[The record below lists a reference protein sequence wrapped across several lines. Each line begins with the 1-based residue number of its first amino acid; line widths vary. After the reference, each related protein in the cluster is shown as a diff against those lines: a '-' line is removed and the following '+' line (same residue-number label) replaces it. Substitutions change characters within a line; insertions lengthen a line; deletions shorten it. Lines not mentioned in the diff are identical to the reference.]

1 MADTGFVFICA
12 LLVWL
17 MTPGLAF
24 FYGGMGQ
31 TKNVLSTAMYS
42 FSAIVVV
49 SILWVIV
56 GYSLAFSPGNLF
68 FGGFDYVW
76 LKDVGYSIPKEGIP
90 DVLNMM
96 FQLTFCAVT
105 VAIISGAVAERMNF
119 TAWLLFISLWVL
131 LVYTFVAHWV
141 WGGGF
146 INEKIGALDFAG
158 GTVVHIASGV
168 AGLVLALMLGKRKE
182 IALPHNLTL
191 VGLGA
196 TLVWLGWY
204 GFNTGS
210 ALGLTD
216 IAMHAFVNTNTAAV
230 FGIVAWVGIE
240 WIVIKKPT
248 FLGTMS
254 GALAGLVGIT
264 PAAGFVTITGAMCIG
279 LLTAAGCYWAIAY
292 LKPRLGYDDALDAF
306 GLHGIGGTIGAL
318 LTGVFATSSVGGTD
332 GLFSG
337 NPMLVWDQFLAVI
350 ITIAFVAV
358 MTYLIAKVVS
368 FITPLRVNQ
377 KAEQT
382 GLDVTIHGE
391 RAYRE

>member
-1 MADTGFVFICA
+1 MADTGFVFLCT

-49 SILWVIV
+49 SILWVMI
-56 GYSLAFSPGNLF
+56 GYSLAFSEGNAF
-68 FGGFDYVW
+68 FGGFDYIW
-76 LKDVGYSIPKEGIP
+76 LNDLGFNIPKEGIP

-96 FQLTFCAVT
+96 FQLTFCAIT
-105 VAIISGAVAERMNF
+105 VAIISGAVAERMKF
-119 TAWLLFISLWVL
+119 SAWLLFITLWVL

-146 INEKIGALDFAG
+146 IGVNIGALDFAG

-168 AGLVLALMLGKRKE
+168 TGLVLALMLGKRKE
-182 IALPHNLTL
+182 VTLPHNLTL
-191 VGLGA
+191 VGIGG
-196 TLVWLGWY
+196 TLVWLGWF

-210 ALGLTD
+210 ALSLND
-216 IAMHAFVNTNTAAV
+216 VAMHAFVNTSTAAV
-230 FGIVAWVGIE
+230 FGIVAWVGLE
-240 WIVIKKPT
+240 WVVNKKPT
-248 FLGTMS
+248 LLGTMS

-264 PAAGFVTITGAMCIG
+264 PAAGFVTLTGSLFIG
-279 LLTAAGCYWAIAY
+279 LLTGAGCYWAITF

-306 GLHGIGGTIGAL
+306 GLHGVGGAIGAL
-318 LTGVFATSSVGGTD
+318 LTGVFANKTVGGVD
-332 GLFSG
+332 GLLTG
-337 NPMLVWDQFLAVI
+337 NPLLVWDQFLAII
-350 ITIAFVAV
+350 ITVVFVAV
-358 MTYLIAKVVS
+358 MTFVIAKVVGLVTS
-368 FITPLRVNQ
+368 LRVTKQ
-377 KAEQT
+377 AEQT
-382 GLDVTIHGE
+382 GLDITIHGE